1 MQTAAVAQ
9 LDSVLDTF
17 NKIQEELTDSDFFL
31 QQFEVIEMQME
42 ETEEEKEKQ
51 TKELQENDP
60 IIT

>member
-31 QQFEVIEMQME
+31 Q
-42 ETEEEKEKQ
+42 
-51 TKELQENDP
+51 
-60 IIT
+60 